1 MTPRARAFC
10 SSGLRN
16 FLNRVSTQ
24 QLLKGLATV
33 PGHHTESYPLERLGG
48 RAKPANE
55 GRVKTGQRG
64 THSGH

>member
-33 PGHHTESYPLERLGG
+33 PGHHTESCPLERVATTRDVENLLAFTALV
-48 RAKPANE
+48 RFAA
-55 GRVKTGQRG
+55 RC
-64 THSGH
+64 